1 MGDYLDACVRLDR
14 PRSGE
19 SPFSSHELTSS
30 SAALGLS
37 GPDAST
43 GLGLAYDS
51 RNWPQYRP
59 GLSFQG
65 KKIQV
70 NC

>member
-37 GPDAST
+37 GQDGFYWPGTGPST
-43 GLGLAYDS
+43 G
-51 RNWPQYRP
+51 P
-59 GLSFQG
+59 GLTSREDTG
-65 KKIQV
+65 H
-70 NC
+70 C